1 MGNVI
6 VQLEK
11 KYVFIFVSFVRCF
24 VQAHFPLI
32 RFTIRYATEIAS
44 LTSLQETSKAL
55 SYQVNVCEEKIARSE
70 ADVRVEREWRCDLQE
85 KEQKAKEQIN
95 ALQLHIKRL
104 NDEIKGHDGARNEL
118 ERLRKQWSEAQMT
131 LEELGIQLS
140 LSKLQVSELQEK
152 ANSND
157 VSNSKL
163 FNDSNGGAWIPDNS
177 TSTCKQCDR
186 EFSLTRR
193 KVI

>member
-1 MGNVI
+1 MVCCCS
-6 VQLEK
+6 LLK
-11 KYVFIFVSFVRCF
+11 LIFLNS
-24 VQAHFPLI
+24 
-32 RFTIRYATEIAS
+32 FTIRYATEIAS
-44 LTSLQETSKAL
+44 LTTLQETSQAL
-55 SYQVNVCEEKIARSE
+55 AYQVNACEEKIARSE

-95 ALQLHIKRL
+95 ALQLHIKQL
-104 NDEIKGHDGARNEL
+104 NVEIKGHDHARNEL

-152 ANSND
+152 TND
-157 VSNSKL
+157 VSNSRL
-163 FNDSNGGAWIPDNS
+163 FNDSNGGTWIPDNS
-177 TSTCKQCDR
+177 TSICKQCYR

-193 KVI
+193 KVIIHSVLNNNPFGSY